1 MLNLSVIL
9 TILAQSD
16 IADPNQFNGY
26 LILAYAVIGLI
37 GLVYVLSLFVRQRNV
52 QQDLKLMRQLLEED
66 EAEQRK

>member
-1 MLNLSVIL
+1 MLNLSVFL

>member
-66 EAEQRK
+66 EAQQRK

>member
-1 MLNLSVIL
+1 MLNLFVIL

>member
-26 LILAYAVIGLI
+26 LILAYVVIGLI

>member
-1 MLNLSVIL
+1 MLNLFVIL

-37 GLVYVLSLFVRQRNV
+37 WLVYVLSLFVRQRNV